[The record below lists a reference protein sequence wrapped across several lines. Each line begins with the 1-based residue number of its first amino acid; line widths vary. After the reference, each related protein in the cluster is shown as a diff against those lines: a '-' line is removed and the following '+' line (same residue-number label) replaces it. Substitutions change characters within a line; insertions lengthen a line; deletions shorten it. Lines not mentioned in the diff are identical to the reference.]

1 MTYEMKINRIVQDID
16 DIIIDNL
23 GTYDTSDLQE
33 IVEALVVN
41 HLFTSKDSI
50 QELIYGLERLK
61 DII

>member
-1 MTYEMKINRIVQDID
+1 MTYDMKINRIVQDID

-23 GTYDTSDLQE
+23 GSYDTSELQD

-41 HLFTSKDSI
+41 HQFTSKDSI
-50 QELIYGLERLK
+50 QELIHGLERLK